1 MAILANVSETII
13 ENLLISYV
21 RGLSRFDDFIYLFFF
36 LIILW
41 NFKVKSIRN
50 RIHLK

>member
-21 RGLSRFDDFIYLFFF
+21 RGLNRFDDFIYFFF